1 MACRSFK
8 QNRHVLSGQ
17 VRDAQVR
24 LNGFDMN
31 RVKFR
36 GQEPSPNNPIIHLS
50 RPTGLLGVLEGNFGG
65 CSIVKRLNNI
75 YI

>member
-31 RVKFR
+31 RVEFR
-36 GQEPSPNNPIIHLS
+36 GQEPSPNNPIIYLDQ
-50 RPTGLLGVLEGNFGG
+50 LG
-65 CSIVKRLNNI
+65 S
-75 YI
+75 